1 MERWNGKFNFSIRII
16 ATLIVPVLITSHTCF
31 ILEESSS
38 TQTVHI
44 GLNVVRQT
52 IGTINNIL
60 LQFLKT
66 IIVIL
71 LVFIIIGLGR
81 IDLELLNPTC

>member
-1 MERWNGKFNFSIRII
+1 MAPFEALYDRKCRTPLNWVEPGERRYYGIDFVTEAKKQVRII
-16 ATLIVPVLITSHTCF
+16 LQHMKVALITSHTNF

-38 TQTVHI
+38 MQVVRV

-60 LQFLKT
+60 L
-66 IIVIL
+66 
-71 LVFIIIGLGR
+71 
-81 IDLELLNPTC
+81 NS